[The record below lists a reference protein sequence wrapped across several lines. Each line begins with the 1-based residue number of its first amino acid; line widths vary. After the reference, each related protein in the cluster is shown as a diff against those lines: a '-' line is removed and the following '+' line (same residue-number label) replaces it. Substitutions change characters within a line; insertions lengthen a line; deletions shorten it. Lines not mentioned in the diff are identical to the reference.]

1 MMIDWLTC
9 KVPVSLVEPIM
20 GGQFVELDQNGEIK
34 RVTPLSLRVQ
44 GSHSSS
50 LSVRAVTLDE
60 LEIQGNPAKWLGGHN
75 LWGVDCPE
83 KLLRATLDRLW
94 GILGL
99 DPELVLS
106 GHLATLA
113 GVTISRI
120 DLTDMFEMGS
130 RAEVLAWLRSAQHQ
144 ASIPHRGRGVFR
156 EGSLILGSA
165 KGKAFTRWQVVCYSK
180 GQEVAAHPLPEPVAH
195 DEQLSAWTDRQLRIE
210 VRLGRH
216 ELKDRGLRTLS
227 EWRGG
232 KMAAKL
238 YDEKIALI
246 QFQASETADLT
257 LLSTKAR
264 FTIHAWRQGAD
275 LRSMLSKPTFYR
287 HRREILD
294 VLSIDINIPPPPKP
308 ESNVVPLFRV
318 LEARPVGRPDFADR
332 IDQLLRSAAS

>member
-1 MMIDWLTC
+1 MMVDYLTC
-9 KVPVSLVEPIM
+9 KVPVRLEEPIM
-20 GGQFVELDQNGEIK
+20 GGQFVELDQDGEIK
-34 RVTPLSLRVQ
+34 RVTPLPLRVQ

-60 LEIQGNPAKWLGGHN
+60 LEISGNPAKWLAGHN
-75 LWGVDCPE
+75 LWGLDCPL

-99 DPELVLS
+99 DPELVLA

-156 EGSLILGSA
+156 EGSLVLGSA
-165 KGKAFTRWQVVCYSK
+165 KGKSFTRWQIVCYSK
-180 GQEVAAHPLPEPVAH
+180 GQEVTAHPLPEPIAK

-216 ELKDRGLRTLS
+216 ELKEKGLRTLS

-232 KMAAKL
+232 KMSARL
-238 YDEKIALI
+238 YREKTGQIS
-246 QFQASETADLT
+246 FQSTDDVDLT
-257 LLSTKAR
+257 LISTKAQ
-264 FTIHAWRQGAD
+264 FTFCAWRDGRD
-275 LRSMLSKPTFYR
+275 LRAMLSKSAFYR
-287 HRREILD
+287 HRSEILKA
-294 VLSIDINIPPPPKP
+294 VGIDINIPPQPKP
-308 ESNVVPLFRV
+308 ASNVVPLFSV
-318 LEARPVGRPDFADR
+318 LEARPVGRPAFADR